1 MANRHAGGDG
11 MGVDDEIRNDS
22 LRSPGHVLLCVRDAN
37 SSLLAMPTSELIA
50 HLGNSDRA
58 YLPKTAIA
66 ESSLLPQL
74 RQS

>member
-11 MGVDDEIRNDS
+11 MGVDDQIRHNS
-22 LRSPGHVLLCVRDAN
+22 LCSPGHVLLCVRDADC
-37 SSLLAMPTSELIA
+37 SLLAVPTCKLVA

-58 YLPKTAIA
+58 YLPKSAIA
-66 ESSLLPQL
+66 ESSLLPEL